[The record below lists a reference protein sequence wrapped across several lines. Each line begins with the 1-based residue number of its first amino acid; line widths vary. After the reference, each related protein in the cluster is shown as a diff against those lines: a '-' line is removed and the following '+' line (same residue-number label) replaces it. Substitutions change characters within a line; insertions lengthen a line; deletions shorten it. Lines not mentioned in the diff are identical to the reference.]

1 MAALGSCLGV
11 AFVVDDIHKG
21 CNLAFRYPAPQ
32 SDSHISAFHRLSS
45 ALVAKLFRPKNA
57 LCNQTFELV
66 IDDLRF
72 VSHPVA
78 INVQPSATQGHRE
91 TSMFNVIFALD
102 ETKFHMEMMD
112 PSYVRRDHKKRVE
125 AYAQVAAQLANALL
139 HEENRVGFVTKEV
152 RELLHIRDEIAQNER
167 VHHQNNMD
175 ESGGNAQEAYT
186 EVDFDLQTLIDVA
199 LGKSVLANDLKA
211 VYHGLEEDGSVH
223 VVVNRWVQLSLTLH
237 DSNRFD
243 MTSIRPYHTLL
254 LLTDNDKILDALPA
268 DASPHLRLLIEAHNP
283 LRDFHELMVET
294 GIPLKQLF
302 RLAAHLVYWGVA
314 RIVDAVTMHNIYQVR
329 PTANLHA
336 HSAPA
341 LEFRRKFTS
350 FELGEVLAT
359 FMGKHRISVYM
370 NTLSQHRKLE
380 YIHMLIWL
388 LQHDF
393 IGQLHRY
400 IYLMIPQEGKLPAS
414 LRLSSP
420 APGDAITP
428 SPSEPSLEK
437 DYMAQLARMS
447 SSSPVFD
454 LFQRLSP
461 YFHGQHH
468 MVEIMWRE
476 NVTRAEL
483 RMVLSTYQSILAFA
497 VHE

>member
-1 MAALGSCLGV
+1 MSAASLGSCLGV

-78 INVQPSATQGHRE
+78 INVPSAPASGQAHRE

-102 ETKFHMEMMD
+102 ETKFHMEMD
-112 PSYVRRDHKKRVE
+112 PAPGDHKRKVE

-167 VHHQNNMD
+167 LHHMSSNMD
-175 ESGGNAQEAYT
+175 DNSNAPQETSYQ
-186 EVDFDLQTLIDVA
+186 EVDSDPQTLIDVA
-199 LGKSVLANDLKA
+199 LGKSILANDLKA

-223 VVVNRWVQLSLTLH
+223 VVLNRWVQLSLTLY

-243 MTSIRPYHTLL
+243 ITSIRPYHTLL
-254 LLTDNDKILDALPA
+254 LLAENEKILEALPS
-268 DASPHLRLLIEAHNP
+268 DASPHLRLVIEAHNP

-314 RIVDAVTMHNIYQVR
+314 RVLDAVTMHNIYQVR

-336 HSAPA
+336 HSALA

-393 IGQLHRY
+393 IVQLHRY
-400 IYLMIPQEGKLPAS
+400 IYLMIPQETDVS
-414 LRLSSP
+414 SSP
-420 APGDAITP
+420 A
-428 SPSEPSLEK
+428 EPSAEK

-454 LFQRLSP
+454 LFQRLCP